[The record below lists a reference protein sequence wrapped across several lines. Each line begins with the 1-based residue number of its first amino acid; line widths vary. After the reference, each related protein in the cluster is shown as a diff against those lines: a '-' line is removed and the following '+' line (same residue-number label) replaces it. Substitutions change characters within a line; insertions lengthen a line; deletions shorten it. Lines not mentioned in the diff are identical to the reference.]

1 MKERERVLDLVKKGI
16 LSSEEALV
24 LLENLATEKD
34 EKQIKKAADEVDV
47 TTTNVDSKES
57 DQVADL
63 LDELESE
70 KETVEDEK
78 SAADSFEEQ
87 TKASIEADRKN
98 LEKILDELA
107 TKANQASVEL
117 DEVNAEIAGIKEEI
131 KETQEALME
140 LNTKEEL
147 GELSEEDLKI
157 RADLEEELK
166 KLEDSLADSSQEK
179 IALEAELKNI
189 RKEQWTETKDR
200 VTSKFD
206 IPDDWK
212 EQATDTIN
220 QVGEKM
226 SEAGSQL
233 GSFLKKTFS
242 TVAETVNENVEWK
255 DINFRVPGVATTKF
269 DHEFNY
275 PAVEASLIDVKV
287 ANGNVVFKTWDQD
300 DVKVEGKIKLYGKM
314 DGDTPLEAFLERS
327 QIDVDDEV
335 ISFQIPNKRVR
346 ADLVFYLPARTYDHV
361 SVKLLNG
368 NITVEELKAKDVYTK
383 STNGSIT
390 FNDINATM
398 LEVEGVNGDIKVLK
412 GEILDNIIETVNGTV
427 TVAATPQTIAI
438 SLINGDIRITV
449 KENTLKKIEASS
461 VNGNVKIALP
471 LMLGIEGT
479 VKTSL
484 GSINS
489 RLSDYEVIRKK
500 KERTN
505 QLLQFRRVSD
515 EQMAQINASTTT
527 GNIYL
532 KDTDK

>member
-24 LLENLATEKD
+24 LLENMATEKD
-34 EKQIKKAADEVDV
+34 EKQIKKAADQVNATNPIVETKKNDNIVDLVNKLENQKEEEIVEPEISDEEV
-47 TTTNVDSKES
+47 K
-57 DQVADL
+57 A
-63 LDELESE
+63 
-70 KETVEDEK
+70 KETE
-78 SAADSFEEQ
+78 
-87 TKASIEADRKN
+87 DRKR
-98 LEKILDELA
+98 LEKILDDLA
-107 TKANQASVEL
+107 TEANRTSVEL
-117 DEVNAEIAGIKEEI
+117 DEINAEIAGVKEEI
-131 KETQEALME
+131 KEVQEKLME

-147 GELSEEDLKI
+147 SELTNEDLNVRILLDSEIK
-157 RADLEEELK
+157 A
-166 KLEDSLADSSQEK
+166 LEDSLDERIQEK
-179 IALEAELKNI
+179 IALEAKLKNI
-189 RKEQWTETKDR
+189 RKEQWSETKDH

-212 EQATDTIN
+212 DQATDTIN

-233 GSFLKKTFS
+233 GSFLKKTFHS
-242 TVAETVNENVEWK
+242 FTETMNENMEWK
-255 DINFRVPGVATTKF
+255 DVNFKVPGVATTKF

-275 PAVEASLIDVKV
+275 PTPQASLIDIKV
-287 ANGNVVFKTWDQD
+287 ANGNIVFKTWDQAD
-300 DVKVEGKIKLYGKM
+300 IKVEGKIKLYGKM
-314 DGDTPLEAFLERS
+314 DAETPLEAFLERS

-346 ADLVFYLPARTYDHV
+346 ADLIFYLPERTFDHV
-361 SVKLLNG
+361 SIKLLNG
-368 NITVEELKAKDVYTK
+368 NISVESLKAKDVYAK
-383 STNGSIT
+383 STNGSVT
-390 FNDINATM
+390 FNKTDATM
-398 LEVEGVNGDIKVLK
+398 LEIEGVNGDIKVLD

-427 TVAATPQTIAI
+427 TIAGTPQTIGV
-438 SLINGDIRITV
+438 SLINGDIRITA
-449 KENTLKKIEASS
+449 KEKKLRKVEASS

-471 LMLGIEGT
+471 AELGVEGT

-505 QLLQFRRVSD
+505 QLLQFRRLNND
-515 EQMAQINASTTT
+515 DMAQINASTTT

-532 KDTDK
+532 KDTDQ